1 MQVASILFK
10 ELEALKIQLQDA
22 KEEMDGDGS
31 KDESL
36 ALAAPSKVAPD
47 DPEATMQ
54 LLSNTHAMAGDL
66 VFHSPAKA
74 DDSFDAA
81 SLETLTGRLHA
92 VMRVVHTWIS
102 LSQLPETT
110 LAAGDSLKLQ
120 QQQQIQDYILALRP
134 DQKDYAREADPLT
147 PGFEGRNPDDPWVS
161 PILKPDKQLYASIKV
176 VVLPESCFDSA
187 FGLLV
192 LTLLLDVRPQRK
204 YPVGTIALLF
214 SGCTSRHACL
224 MYAMHE

>member
-10 ELEALKIQLQDA
+10 ELEALKMQLQDA
-22 KEEMDGDGS
+22 KEEMVGDGS

-110 LAAGDSLKLQ
+110 LAAGDSLKLLQ
-120 QQQQIQDYILALRP
+120 QQEIQDYIRALPRP

-147 PGFEGRNPDDPWVS
+147 PGVEGRNPDDPWVS
-161 PILKPDKQLYASIKV
+161 PTLTPDKQLYASIKL
-176 VVLPESCFDSA
+176 VLLPQSCFESA
-187 FGLLV
+187 
-192 LTLLLDVRPQRK
+192 
-204 YPVGTIALLF
+204 
-214 SGCTSRHACL
+214 SWC
-224 MYAMHE
+224 

>member
-10 ELEALKIQLQDA
+10 ELEALKMQLQDA
-22 KEEMDGDGS
+22 KEEMVGDGS

-36 ALAAPSKVAPD
+36 SLAAPRKGAD
-47 DPEATMQ
+47 DPEETMQ
-54 LLSNTHAMAGDL
+54 LPSNAHATAGDL
-66 VFHSPAKA
+66 VFHSPAKSV
-74 DDSFDAA
+74 DSFDAA